1 METAKRYTAA
11 ADLRSSDG
19 GDAVGSFC
27 GAVDSLNES
36 DAAAAFEAVAGGNAI
51 LLGGLQKI
59 FKDGL
64 VAAEVSDGC
73 SRGASVLVE
82 HSRCCGS
89 ACAAIG
95 GDDAATFED
104 DGSLRAGAFH

>member
-19 GDAVGSFC
+19 GDAVGRFC

-36 DAAAAFEAVAGGNAI
+36 DAAAAFEAVAGVNAI
-51 LLGGLQKI
+51 LLDGLQKI

-64 VAAEVSDGC
+64 VAAEDSDGC
-73 SRGASVLVE
+73 RRGALVFVE
-82 HSRCCGS
+82 GS
-89 ACAAIG
+89 GFCAGASAERGG
-95 GDDAATFED
+95 GD
-104 DGSLRAGAFH
+104 AFLYE

>member
-36 DAAAAFEAVAGGNAI
+36 DAAAAFEAVAGGNAV

-64 VAAEVSDGC
+64 VGAGVSDGC
-73 SRGASVLVE
+73 RRGAFGFVE
-82 HSRCCGS
+82 GSRVFG
-89 ACAAIG
+89 
-95 GDDAATFED
+95 
-104 DGSLRAGAFH
+104 RAGAGCWGGLRGL